1 MYSVCHYSGDAPSLH
16 YAAKQHYTCSE
27 FNVDVCM
34 AAVHGVSKS
43 SYTELG
49 MSLLVEN
56 ARLSTLKPATVSPG
70 NIIWTR
76 TFMLSTISLRGHI
89 PIALDDTQAAS
100 S

>member
-1 MYSVCHYSGDAPSLH
+1 
-16 YAAKQHYTCSE
+16 
-27 FNVDVCM
+27 M

-70 NIIWTR
+70 NII
-76 TFMLSTISLRGHI
+76 
-89 PIALDDTQAAS
+89 
-100 S
+100 